1 MNATKNIGIKPKGR
15 KKKKREPK
23 CKTVGRYRQIKINK
37 RTSQMS
43 GCTESLIGNKIP
55 NKIDL

>member
-1 MNATKNIGIKPKGR
+1 MQPKILELNQ
-15 KKKKREPK
+15 KDEKKKREPK